1 MTGCLSRLNMFLLLI
16 CWIITGIMAEDSTF
30 IHYGLKHSSVCLHVQ
45 KNPPYTRGQWKFGKT
60 FIASDAEMNPTYTA
74 KVVYRGNG
82 SLCINELTDRN
93 AGTYEFSFFSN
104 WTELTETHMVIVEEK
119 VPEPVIRMSGLQ
131 FNLSAGLCNFTV
143 NCSVQHEWL
152 SSVCEADGCR
162 TSQRSFSKV
171 NITISTNNRSVVC
184 RGNNHVSTNNVTG
197 NIDVCFSKSDP
208 EPEEEPQHH
217 NVIII
222 LIALCVFLC
231 GCVVFVVKC
240 CSPRTCYKKEHTAQI
255 IQSQPIETQPRAQ
268 PRASTSSSHSEASY
282 ENVDILQEPSQ
293 TSSPRQELGSVQ
305 SQKVD
310 TVYSILQRPKDTKG
324 NENIQVAVPSQSVT
338 PVETQHP
345 VQVETVY
352 SMLKKPKRGQSTT

>member
-30 IHYGLKHSSVCLHVQ
+30 IHYGLKHSSVCLYVQ

-60 FIASDAEMNPTYTA
+60 FIASDAEINPTYTA
-74 KVVYRGNG
+74 NVVYRGNG
-82 SLCINELTDRN
+82 SLCINELTDRD

-119 VPEPVIRMSGLQ
+119 VPEPVIRMSGLP

-184 RGNNHVSTNNVTG
+184 RGNNHVSANNVTG

-222 LIALCVFLC
+222 LVAICVFLC

-240 CSPRTCYKKEHTAQI
+240 RSPRTCYKKEHT
-255 IQSQPIETQPRAQ
+255 AQ

-282 ENVDILQEPSQ
+282 EYVDILLSAKSEGGHGVQHFTEAEGYKGKREH
-293 TSSPRQELGSVQ
+293 TSCC
-305 SQKVD
+305 
-310 TVYSILQRPKDTKG
+310 TF
-324 NENIQVAVPSQSVT
+324 T

-345 VQVETVY
+345 VQVDTVY
-352 SMLKKPKRGQSTT
+352 RMLKKPKRGQSTT